1 MPLIDDDLF
10 MQMQSEYF
18 RIADED
24 RQPLLALFFAH
35 IDDLLATLEA
45 LLESEDVGV
54 AAWRDG

>member
-18 RIADED
+18 RVADED
-24 RQPLLALFFAH
+24 RQPLLALLFAH
-35 IDDLLATLEA
+35 VDDLFATLEA

-54 AAWRDG
+54 VAWRQG

>member
-18 RIADED
+18 
-24 RQPLLALFFAH
+24 LVG
-35 IDDLLATLEA
+35 DLLATLEA

-54 AAWRDG
+54 VAWRQG

>member
-18 RIADED
+18 RVED
-24 RQPLLALFFAH
+24 RQPLLALLFAH
-35 IDDLLATLEA
+35 VDDLLATLEA

-54 AAWRDG
+54 VAWRQG